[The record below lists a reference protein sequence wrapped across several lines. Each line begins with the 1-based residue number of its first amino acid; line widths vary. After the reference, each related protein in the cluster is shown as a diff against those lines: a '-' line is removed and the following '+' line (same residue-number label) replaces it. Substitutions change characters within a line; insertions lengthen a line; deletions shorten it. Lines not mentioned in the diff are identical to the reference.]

1 MAQPPQQRDARAV
14 RTRLNFETA
23 LFLRALLV
31 AVPALLVLL
40 VVMILADY
48 SVALILTIMLPLIL
62 GWLVTAWSVREQ
74 VVLPLF
80 TVSNLLEALREG
92 DYSMRGTRARQLD
105 AMGEVVR
112 EVNVLSTT
120 LRDQRLEA
128 REATALL
135 RKVISELNSAV
146 LVVDGDGTIRL
157 ANRAGLRLLD
167 APAEGIEGALA
178 TDFGLEEFLSY
189 DGAINL
195 ERSFPGGEGRWE
207 VRHGSFR
214 EGGVAHH
221 LLVITDL
228 SRALRE
234 EERKAWQ
241 RLIRVMG
248 HELNNSL
255 APIRS
260 MAQMLV
266 EAMRSGS
273 GASDQ
278 EDLRQGLELISGRA
292 ESLSRFVSAYSRL
305 ARLPT
310 PQRRRHEL
318 GTIVRSAAGL
328 AATARV
334 TVEEGPVLRV
344 EVDADQIAQLI
355 INLVKNSLESLADAE
370 AAPDGGVRVRW
381 RRGVGSVVVE
391 VEDDGPGLA
400 NPDNVFVPFFTTKSD
415 GSGIG
420 LVLSRQIAEAHDGS
434 LELANRKSGG
444 CVARLRLPL

>member
-1 MAQPPQQRDARAV
+1 VD
-14 RTRLNFETA
+14 FETS
-23 LFLRALLV
+23 LYLRALAV
-31 AVPALLVLL
+31 AAPALLVLL
-40 VVMILADY
+40 IVMIVEDY
-48 SVALILTIMLPLIL
+48 SLALILTIMLPLVL
-62 GWLVTAWSVREQ
+62 VWLATAWAVRNQ
-74 VVLPLF
+74 VVFPLF

-92 DYSMRGTRARQLD
+92 DYSMRGTRAAKQD
-105 AMGEVVR
+105 AMGDVVR
-112 EVNVLSTT
+112 EVNVLSST

-128 REATALL
+128 KEATALL

-146 LVVDGDGTIRL
+146 VVVDGAGEIRL

-167 APAEGIEGALA
+167 APTDSIEGTPAS
-178 TDFGLEEFLSY
+178 DYGLDEFFAY

-195 ERSFPGGEGRWE
+195 ERRFPGGEGRWE

-266 EAMRSGS
+266 DAMREGTA
-273 GASDQ
+273 GSDQ
-278 EDLRQGLELISGRA
+278 DDLRRGLALISDRA

-310 PQRRRHEL
+310 PQRRLQDL
-318 GTIVRSAAGL
+318 GAVIRNAASL
-328 AATARV
+328 ASTSKLV
-334 TVEEGPVLRV
+334 VEEGPELRV
-344 EVDADQIAQLI
+344 EIDADQIGQVV
-355 INLVKNSLESLADAE
+355 INLVKNGIE
-370 AAPDGGVRVRW
+370 ALSDSDDGSVRVRW
-381 RRGVGSVVVE
+381 RRGVGSVVIE

-400 NPDNVFVPFFTTKSD
+400 NPDNVFVPFFTTKTD

-420 LVLSRQIAEAHDGS
+420 LVLSRQIAESHDGS

-444 CVARLRLPL
+444 CVARLRLPV

>member
-1 MAQPPQQRDARAV
+1 
-14 RTRLNFETA
+14 
-23 LFLRALLV
+23 LFLRSLLV
-31 AVPALLVLL
+31 ALPALLVLL
-40 VVMILADY
+40 IVMLVEGY
-48 SVALILTIMLPLIL
+48 SVALILTIMLPLGL
-62 GWLVTAWSVREQ
+62 GWLGAAWSVRNQ
-74 VVLPLF
+74 VVFPLF
-80 TVSNLLEALREG
+80 TISNLLEALREG
-92 DYSMRGTRARQLD
+92 DYSMRGTRADRQD
-105 AMGEVVR
+105 AMGDVVR
-112 EVNVLSTT
+112 EVNVLSST

-146 LVVDGDGTIRL
+146 LVIGSDGNIRL
-157 ANRAGLRLLD
+157 ANRAGLQLLD
-167 APAEGIEGALA
+167 APSDSIEGTAA
-178 TDFGLEEFLSY
+178 ADFGLEEFFAY
-189 DGAINL
+189 DGAVNL
-195 ERSFPGGEGRWE
+195 ERRFPGGEGRWE
-207 VRHGSFR
+207 VRHGRFR

-266 EAMRSGS
+266 AAMHDGGS
-273 GASDQ
+273 GADQ
-278 EDLRQGLELISGRA
+278 QDLRRGLELISDRS

-310 PQRRRHEL
+310 PRRKRQDL
-318 GTIVRSAAGL
+318 GPVVRSAAAL
-328 AATARV
+328 ASTPRV
-334 TVEEGPVLRV
+334 TVEDGPELRV
-344 EVDADQIAQLI
+344 EVDADQIGQVV
-355 INLVKNSLESLADAE
+355 INLVKNGVEALEE
-370 AAPDGGVRVRW
+370 AADTAGGVRVRW
-381 RRGVGSVVVE
+381 RRGVGSVVIE
-391 VEDDGPGLA
+391 IEDDGPGLA
-400 NPDNVFVPFFTTKSD
+400 NPDNVFVPFFTTKQD

-420 LVLSRQIAEAHDGS
+420 LVLSRQIAESHDGS
-434 LELANRKSGG
+434 LELVNRRSGG

>member
-1 MAQPPQQRDARAV
+1 LAQKQSGHPKPTHPSRVDY
-14 RTRLNFETA
+14 ETA
-23 LFLRALLV
+23 LFLRALAV
-31 AVPALLVLL
+31 ALPALLVLL
-40 VVMILADY
+40 IIMVVEAY
-48 SVALILTIMLPLIL
+48 SPALILTIFLPLCL
-62 GWLVTAWSVREQ
+62 AWLASAWSVRNQ
-74 VVLPLF
+74 VVFPLF

-92 DYSMRGTRARQLD
+92 DYSMRGTRARKQD
-105 AMGEVVR
+105 AMGDVVR
-112 EVNVLSTT
+112 EVNVLSST

-128 REATALL
+128 KEATALL

-146 LVVDGDGTIRL
+146 VVVDGQGAIRL
-157 ANRAGLRLLD
+157 TNRAGLRLLD
-167 APAEGIEGALA
+167 APTDQIEGTPASE
-178 TDFGLEEFLSY
+178 FGLEEFFAY

-195 ERSFPGGEGRWE
+195 ERRFPGGEGRWE

-214 EGGVAHH
+214 EGGVPHH

-266 EAMRSGS
+266 DAMRDGMTM
-273 GASDQ
+273 ADKD
-278 EDLRQGLELISGRA
+278 DLRRGLALISDRA

-310 PQRRRHEL
+310 PRRLSQDL
-318 GTIVRSAAGL
+318 GTVIRSAAALASTSRVKVEKGPEL
-328 AATARV
+328 AA
-334 TVEEGPVLRV
+334 EI
-344 EVDADQIAQLI
+344 DADQIGQVV
-355 INLVKNSLESLADAE
+355 INLVKNGIEALSES
-370 AAPDGGVRVRW
+370 PDGGVRVRW
-381 RRGVGSVVVE
+381 RRGVGSVVIE

-400 NPDNVFVPFFTTKSD
+400 NPDNVFVPFFTTKVD

-420 LVLSRQIAEAHDGS
+420 LVLSRQIAESHDGS

-444 CVARLRLPL
+444 CVAKLRLPL